1 MRGTAATCNARRTVK
16 GAAAFDLACVKRVF
30 GKASENRFLG
40 SRPLNEYYECPSFL
54 SCQFETEILQGGVR
68 ILGHP
73 PGSTRILTACVVHF
87 GSTPDT
93 ADFGAR
99 ARPYPWSLSRG
110 PAISQR
116 RRGGLSEQNFGASKQ
131 VIQPSAHNLYVGRR
145 GSALPTWAGRD
156 CRLRSRQSRLEHSFN
171 WCR

>member
-1 MRGTAATCNARRTVK
+1 MRSMTTAEDGVASAGALRTTVK
-16 GAAAFDLACVKRVF
+16 HPPL
-30 GKASENRFLG
+30 LG
-40 SRPLNEYYECPSFL
+40 SGPNIRFAPSFL

-171 WCR
+171 WC